1 MQFQAPGGALANRRR
16 VFQPFEGITPSP
28 AAAIRRTYLVFALP
42 AAPVELP
49 LEPLEPMPLLE
60 PELPALLGE
69 VVELGDELELLPPLA
84 APELDLLKCASHS
97 EREICPSLLVSTD
110 EKVGVDELLLEP
122 DMPLDEPEE
131 LEPPEAALPLEDLS
145 DEPDVLLPEEAGED
159 DDDELLPV
167 ALGEDEL
174 LPDAA
179 GEDDEEPL
187 LPDADGVDEDE
198 LCATAT
204 LDSANSAAAVAA
216 LRTLS
221 FIIRYLL
228 QGWGGTCPWP

>member
-1 MQFQAPGGALANRRR
+1 
-16 VFQPFEGITPSP
+16 
-28 AAAIRRTYLVFALP
+28 LVFALP

-49 LEPLEPMPLLE
+49 LELPEPMLPLL
-60 PELPALLGE
+60 ELPALLGE

-159 DDDELLPV
+159 DDELLPV

-221 FIIRYLL
+221 FSIRCLL
-228 QGWGGTCPWP
+228 QGWGGGNCSQP